1 MNRQNLKLF
10 VAVVFCVAAAAVSA
24 RAQSKDVE
32 GSKDHPLISRYPGS
46 FIREYHTTDFD
57 EFTLPLGK
65 VNGGVLVK
73 SQHLEGKITYIN
85 YATPPERSDLE
96 VYRNYEEA
104 LKTAGFE
111 VLFACVHNDGCGIAD
126 LTLSGMPGGKR
137 RWFSNSERILSA
149 KLSRPAGDVY
159 LCLEQSAWGE
169 HYVALFIV
177 EPKPMETGMI
187 TVNAAALAGGLVRVG
202 HVEVPGIFFDF
213 NKSDVKPE
221 SQPALEEVAKML
233 KANPSMRVWV
243 VGHTDSVGTV
253 EANQKLSEARAAAV
267 AKTLVA
273 NYAISATRLK
283 GYGVGPLAPV
293 ASNGSEEG
301 RAKNRRV
308 ELVKQ

>member
-1 MNRQNLKLF
+1 MNRQNLELF
-10 VAVVFCVAAAAVSA
+10 VAFVFCVGVATVGA

-32 GSKDHPLISRYPGS
+32 GSKDHPLISRYPGAIIS
-46 FIREYHTTDFD
+46 EYRTTAFD

-65 VNGGVLVK
+65 AKDGALVK
-73 SQHLEGKITYIN
+73 SQHLEGKITYIE

-96 VYRNYEEA
+96 VYHNYEGA
-104 LKTAGFE
+104 LKSAGFE
-111 VLFACVHNDGCGIAD
+111 VLFACAPNDGCGLAD
-126 LTLSGMPGGKR
+126 LTLSGMQGGKR
-137 RWFSNSERILSA
+137 RWFSNGTRILSA
-149 KLSRPAGDVY
+149 KLSRPEGDVY
-159 LCLEQSAWGE
+159 VYLEQHAWGE
-169 HYVALFIV
+169 NYAALFII
-177 EPKPMETGMI
+177 EPQPMETGMV
-187 TVNAAALAGGLVRVG
+187 TVNAAALAGGLTRAG

-221 SQPALEEVAKML
+221 SKPALAEVAKML
-233 KANPSMRVWV
+233 KANPSLHVWV

-253 EANQKLSEARAAAV
+253 EANQRLSEARAAAV

-273 NYAISATRLK
+273 DYGISATRLK

-293 ASNGSEEG
+293 APNDSEEG